1 MGTRFIDRLA
11 GLRHVFRQSG
21 RRVSVCVLLAGWAVA
36 GYAAGLTIQSP
47 AQGQNVRDNSGNFA
61 VTVAIEDGARLP
73 EGFAIR
79 VLLDGKPAAPD
90 VPITRIPLTGVNRG
104 RHELQALIVDGSGN
118 VVARSATRT
127 FTMRQA
133 SRLNRA
139 HP

>member
-1 MGTRFIDRLA
+1 MGARFANGLA
-11 GLRHVFRQSG
+11 GWRQ
-21 RRVSVCVLLAGWAVA
+21 VCRQGVVWVLLAGGAVA
-36 GYAAGLTIQSP
+36 GHAAGLTIQSP
-47 AQGQNVRDNSGNFA
+47 AQGQNVRDNRGDFA
-61 VTVAIEDGARLP
+61 VTVAIEDGAQLP

-104 RHELQALIVDGSGN
+104 THKLQALIVDGNGN
-118 VVARSATRT
+118 VVARSARRT

-139 HP
+139 RQ